1 MIRTTIGV
9 VALFLAACSG
19 SGESGDGGQDA
30 DGSQVT
36 DNNGGLCGAAH
47 CLGSEIC
54 VNSSVCVSKPDVA
67 AQACVEV
74 QENVYQC
81 QEPAD
86 LSCHNLSP
94 CTTDPDCPQDAS
106 GKTLSCRSGFCA
118 VPPPAA
124 APASVTYKGCV
135 DAFGINQ
142 NTVGT
147 RLAVYTGSQ
156 DPSKSSP
163 LDVEV
168 VEDRDHCSSYGSFS
182 IANVPTNTPLVV
194 KSYDPN
200 GGFVTTYKY
209 NVVLWADLATDE
221 GGGNFVFDARTQVQD
236 PRTGSEIELLPW
248 RGYAISQATYNVILL
263 TLGISRLPT
272 GHGAV
277 AGTVR
282 DCKYRPIRGARCGF
296 VQAPDQ
302 IAYFNNAENPRP
314 DKAQKFTNNNGLY
327 AGIDLP
333 AGKHRI
339 SCVAQDAQGNPVP
352 LGEIPFTIFGDGITI
367 VNLDWV
373 SGLP

>member
-1 MIRTTIGV
+1 MKRAMAVTAAIW
-9 VALFLAACSG
+9 LAACSG
-19 SGESGDGGQDA
+19 GGNGGDAGLDA
-30 DGSQVT
+30 DGSHPT
-36 DNNGGLCGAAH
+36 DDNGNTCGTQH
-47 CLGSEIC
+47 CLSSEIC
-54 VNSSVCVSKPDVA
+54 VNASVCVSKPDIA
-67 AQACVEV
+67 AQGCVEV

-81 QEPAD
+81 TEAAD
-86 LSCHNLSP
+86 LSCHNLAP
-94 CTTDPDCPQDAS
+94 CTSDTDCPQDAA
-106 GKTLSCRSGFCA
+106 GKSLRCRGGFCA
-118 VPPPAA
+118 VPLPDATPAM
-124 APASVTYKGCV
+124 VTYRGCV

-147 RLAVYTGSQ
+147 RLAVYSGSQ
-156 DPSKSSP
+156 DPTKASS

-168 VEDRDHCSSYGSFS
+168 IEDRDHCSSYGSFS
-182 IANVPTNTPLVV
+182 IANVPTNTPLIV

-209 NVVLWADLATDE
+209 NVVLWADLAVDE
-221 GGGNFVFDARTQVQD
+221 GGGNFVFDARTKVQD

-277 AGTVR
+277 AGTIR
-282 DCKYRPIRGARCGF
+282 DCRYRPVKGARCGF

-314 DKAQKFTNNNGLY
+314 DKAQKSTNNNGLY

-333 AGKHRI
+333 AGDHRL
-339 SCVAQDAQGNPVP
+339 SCLAQDGQGHLVP
-352 LGEIPFTIFGDGITI
+352 LGEIRFKVFGDGITI
-367 VNLDWV
+367 VNLDWAP
-373 SGLP
+373 GLP